1 MFPQKR
7 YMTARIDREIPPELQ
22 LFLWQAVDR
31 LGDDADYLQVFQL
44 TALNSLQQIVHTQEV
59 PNMRRVYLF
68 FPADKPIAAKIY
80 IIAEDDY
87 ATMLFAEEY

>member
-7 YMTARIDREIPPELQ
+7 YLTARIDREISPDLQ
-22 LFLWQAVDR
+22 LFLWHAVDR

-44 TALNSLQQIVHTQEV
+44 SALSGMQQIIHSQEE
-59 PNMRRVYLF
+59 PNMRMVYL
-68 FPADKPIAAKIY
+68 KPTDEPITSKIY
-80 IIAEDDY
+80 IIADEGY

>member
-7 YMTARIDREIPPELQ
+7 YLTARIDHEIPHDLQ

-44 TALNSLQQIVHTQEV
+44 SALSGMQQIIHTQEE
-59 PNMRRVYLF
+59 PNMRMVYLI
-68 FPADKPIAAKIY
+68 PADEPITAQIY
-80 IIAEDDY
+80 IIADEGY
-87 ATMLFAEEY
+87 ATMLFADEY

>member
-7 YMTARIDREIPPELQ
+7 YLTARIDREIPLDLQ

-44 TALNSLQQIVHTQEV
+44 SALSGMQQIIHTQED
-59 PNMRRVYLF
+59 PNMRMVYLI
-68 FPADKPIAAKIY
+68 PSDEPITEKIY
-80 IIAEDDY
+80 IIADEGY
-87 ATMLFAEEY
+87 VTMLFAEEY

>member
-7 YMTARIDREIPPELQ
+7 YLTARIDREIPLDLQ

-31 LGDDADYLQVFQL
+31 LGDDADYLQVFRL
-44 TALNSLQQIVHTQEV
+44 SATSGMQEIIHSQEE
-59 PNMRRVYLF
+59 PNMRMAYLI
-68 FPADKPIAAKIY
+68 PSAEPIMAKIY
-80 IIAEDDY
+80 IIAEEGY

>member
-7 YMTARIDREIPPELQ
+7 YLTARIDREIPLDLQ

-31 LGDDADYLQVFQL
+31 LGDDTDYLQVFRL
-44 TALNSLQQIVHTQEV
+44 SATSGMQQIIHSQEE
-59 PNMRRVYLF
+59 PNMRMAYLI
-68 FPADKPIAAKIY
+68 PSDSPITAKIY
-80 IIAEDDY
+80 IIAEEGY

>member
-1 MFPQKR
+1 MFPQRR
-7 YMTARIDREIPPELQ
+7 YMTARIDREIPPNLQ

-44 TALNSLQQIVHTQEV
+44 STLSGMQQIIHTQEE
-59 PNMRRVYLF
+59 PNMRMVYLI
-68 FPADKPIAAKIY
+68 PSDNPITAKIY
-80 IIAEDDY
+80 IITDEGY

>member
-7 YMTARIDREIPPELQ
+7 YLTARIDREIPLDLQ

-31 LGDDADYLQVFQL
+31 LGDDADYLQVFRL
-44 TALNSLQQIVHTQEV
+44 SATSGMQQIIHSQEE
-59 PNMRRVYLF
+59 PNMRMVYLI
-68 FPADKPIAAKIY
+68 PSAEPITAKIY
-80 IIAEDDY
+80 IIAEEGY

>member
-7 YMTARIDREIPPELQ
+7 YLTDRIDREIPPDLQ

-31 LGDDADYLQVFQL
+31 LGDDADYLQIFRL
-44 TALNSLQQIVHTQEV
+44 SALNGMQQIIHTQEE
-59 PNMRRVYLF
+59 PNMRMVYLI
-68 FPADKPIAAKIY
+68 PSNRPITARIY
-80 IIAEDDY
+80 IIADEGH

>member
-7 YMTARIDREIPPELQ
+7 YLTVRIDREISPDLQ

-31 LGDDADYLQVFQL
+31 LGDDADYLQVFRL
-44 TALNSLQQIVHTQEV
+44 SALSGMQQIIHTQEE
-59 PNMRRVYLF
+59 PNMRMVYLI
-68 FPADKPIAAKIY
+68 PSDEPITSKIY
-80 IIAEDDY
+80 IIADEGY